1 MREFHLSSPETYED
15 DDEFGETIN
24 TELIIKNDFWQEL
37 NGLFGEIS
45 KLVHSKKLEAFNLKL
60 ESFYGKYDK
69 VSPVFIQQS
78 PLKSKTDSKEI
89 IEELKR
95 SIVAPITPRHRTI
108 EISTTF
114 TNLTDFKSIIIEI
127 DKNLRYHQ
135 KESIRFGLIAGE
147 VLNKVKI
154 LCRKE
159 KKNMLK
165 FINDLNVNWSKSY
178 ISFLISFYEFSKRYR
193 RLKSLTISL
202 YFIHQNFKKIRYLIE
217 DSKDEERMFWL
228 TE

>member
-78 PLKSKTDSKEI
+78 PLKSKTDIKEI

-95 SIVAPITPRHRTI
+95 
-108 EISTTF
+108 
-114 TNLTDFKSIIIEI
+114 
-127 DKNLRYHQ
+127 
-135 KESIRFGLIAGE
+135 IRKL
-147 VLNKVKI
+147 
-154 LCRKE
+154 
-159 KKNMLK
+159 
-165 FINDLNVNWSKSY
+165 
-178 ISFLISFYEFSKRYR
+178 
-193 RLKSLTISL
+193 LKSSSVVSL
-202 YFIHQNFKKIRYLIE
+202 HR
-217 DSKDEERMFWL
+217 
-228 TE
+228 